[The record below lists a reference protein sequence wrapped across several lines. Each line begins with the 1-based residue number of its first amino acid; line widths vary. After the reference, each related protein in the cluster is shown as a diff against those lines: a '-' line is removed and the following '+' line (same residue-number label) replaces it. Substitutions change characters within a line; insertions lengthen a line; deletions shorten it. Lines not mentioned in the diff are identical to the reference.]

1 MLIIFGDVVLGIGNV
16 DVDAVRRGAMMSV
29 YLVVIDDS
37 EKKLVGRNLTVKSVK
52 IWVETI
58 NCGFKIG

>member
-1 MLIIFGDVVLGIGNV
+1 VLIIFGDVVLGIGNV

>member
-16 DVDAVRRGAMMSV
+16 DVDAVRRSAMMSV

-58 NCGFKIG
+58 NCGLKIG